1 MRLSAHLTGG
11 LVNCPICGFHVQAMP
26 KHPEAELFRCCRC
39 THAFSRPES
48 ICDPETYRDSY
59 FDEQHKRWFEHPN
72 IELFERLAS
81 FIPQGAAVLDVGCG
95 KGDFLRFLRSI
106 RPDLRLCGIDLSAN
120 VDEEGVRFLRAD
132 ILGAEIDERFDAV
145 VSLAVIE
152 HVPDVKGF
160 VQRLWAL
167 AKPQGIVIA
176 MTLNDSSL
184 LYALARAARRVGVS
198 LAFDRL
204 YSKHHLHHFTRDS
217 LRAAFA
223 RPGFSIDRAFDHDA
237 PIEAMDIP
245 VKSSVADAI
254 LRSGLTVIWKAARL
268 VRRSYLQTIIC
279 TTRAA
284 SINEAHLPACS
295 SETASPN

>member
-1 MRLSAHLTGG
+1 MRLSPHLHGG
-11 LVNCPICGFHVQAMP
+11 LVNCPICGFPAQAMP
-26 KHPEAELFRCCRC
+26 KHPEAELFRCSRC

-48 ICDPETYRDSY
+48 IFDPETYCDSY
-59 FDEQHKRWFEHPN
+59 FDEQHRRWFEHPN
-72 IELFERLAS
+72 VALFERIAS
-81 FIPQGAAVLDVGCG
+81 FIPPGASVLDVGCG
-95 KGDFLRFLRSI
+95 KGNFLRFLRGI
-106 RPDLRLCGIDLSAN
+106 RPDLRPCGIDLSTN
-120 VDEEGVRFLRAD
+120 VDDEGVRFIRGD
-132 ILGAEIDERFDAV
+132 ILGTEIDERFDAV

-167 AKPQGIVIA
+167 AKPRGIVIA

-184 LYALARAARRVGVS
+184 LYALARTGRRVGVS

-204 YSKHHLHHFTRDS
+204 YSKHHLHHFTPDS

-223 RPGFSIDRAFDHDA
+223 SPGFSIAETFDHDA

-245 VKSSVADAI
+245 VKSPVADAM
-254 LRSGLTVIWKAARL
+254 LRSGLSLIWKAARL

-279 TTRAA
+279 TTRTAPI
-284 SINEAHLPACS
+284 SEA
-295 SETASPN
+295 